1 MYGIIIAII
10 IVLILSVL
18 YNLIQKNRIKSLEK
32 HLQIGA
38 KIASNIKL
46 KDLMREVMNIVKI
59 ETRAE
64 ACSLYIVDEEKQE
77 IWFEVALGE
86 KGDQLK
92 EIRLKIG
99 DGIAGW
105 VAQTGEIV
113 NLKDVNEDPRFK
125 KSISKK
131 IEFQN
136 KAMVAVPV
144 KIKDKIIGVIQVIN
158 KEGGGFFDDVDQNFL
173 IQTAYQVAIA
183 LENSKLY
190 EGVKESYL
198 DTIQV
203 LASAIDAKDP
213 YTQGHSK
220 RVTEYSLIIAR
231 ALGFSD
237 EQLEKLEYMAIL
249 HDVGKIGIKDAVL
262 NKEAPLND
270 EEYDLMKKHVSIGAA
285 MLEKVKSLR
294 EVASGAKYHH
304 EKYDGRGY
312 GEGLRA
318 NEIPLEARIIAI
330 ADAYD
335 AMTTDRPYRKGLSHE
350 IAIEEIEK
358 YSGTQFDPKIAKT
371 FVQVMEN
378 RR

>member
-1 MYGIIIAII
+1 MIVWIA
-10 IVLILSVL
+10 VLATSLICSLFYVL
-18 YNLIQKNRIKSLEK
+18 WQKAQIESLKK
-32 HLQIGA
+32 HLDVGA

-46 KDLMREVMNIVKI
+46 KDLMREVMVLVQN
-59 ETRAE
+59 ETKAE
-64 ACSLYIVDEEKQE
+64 ASSLYIVDEERQE

-105 VAQTGEIV
+105 VAKTGEMI
-113 NLKDVNEDPRFK
+113 NLKDVNDDPRFK

-131 IEFQN
+131 IEFKN

-144 KIKDKIIGVIQVIN
+144 KSKGKILGVIQVIN
-158 KEGGGFFDDVDQNFL
+158 KKGGGFFDKRDEGFI

-183 LENSKLY
+183 LENSQLY

-198 DTIQV
+198 DTIHV

-220 RVTEYSLIIAR
+220 RVTEYSLRMAKYMKFDDDKI
-231 ALGFSD
+231 
-237 EQLEKLEYMAIL
+237 EQLEYMAVL
-249 HDVGKIGIKDAVL
+249 HDVGKIGIKDAIL
-262 NKEAPLND
+262 NKEAPLDN
-270 EEYDLMKKHVSIGAA
+270 EEYGIMKTHVTIGAA
-285 MLEKVKSLR
+285 MLEKVKTLR
-294 EVASGAKYHH
+294 EVAGGAKYHH
-304 EKYDGRGY
+304 ERYDGRGY
-312 GEGLRA
+312 MAGLSGD
-318 NEIPLEARIIAI
+318 EIPLEARMIAI

-350 IAIEEIEK
+350 IAMEEIQK
-358 YSGTQFDPKIAKT
+358 NSGTQFDPELVEVFK
-371 FVQVMEN
+371 QVMKQ
-378 RR
+378 

>member
-1 MYGIIIAII
+1 MIVWIA
-10 IVLILSVL
+10 VLATLLIGSLLYVL
-18 YNLIQKNRIKSLEK
+18 WQKAQIESLKK
-32 HLQIGA
+32 HLDVGA

-46 KDLMREVMNIVKI
+46 KDLMREVMVLVQN
-59 ETRAE
+59 ETKAE
-64 ACSLYIVDEEKQE
+64 ASSLYIVDEERQE

-105 VAQTGEIV
+105 VAQTGEMI
-113 NLKDVNEDPRFK
+113 NLKDVNDDPRFK

-131 IEFQN
+131 IEFKN

-144 KIKDKIIGVIQVIN
+144 KSKGKILGVIQVIN
-158 KEGGGFFDDVDQNFL
+158 KKGGGFFDKRDEGFI

-183 LENSKLY
+183 LENSQLY

-198 DTIQV
+198 DTIHV

-220 RVTEYSLIIAR
+220 RVTEYSLRMAKYMKFDDDKI
-231 ALGFSD
+231 
-237 EQLEKLEYMAIL
+237 EQLEYMAVL
-249 HDVGKIGIKDAVL
+249 HDVGKIGIKDAIL
-262 NKEAPLND
+262 NKEAPLDN
-270 EEYDLMKKHVSIGAA
+270 EEYGIMKTHVTIGAA
-285 MLEKVKSLR
+285 MLEKVKTLR
-294 EVASGAKYHH
+294 EVAGGAKYHH
-304 EKYDGRGY
+304 ERYDGRGY
-312 GEGLRA
+312 MAGLSGD
-318 NEIPLEARIIAI
+318 EIPLEARMIAI

-350 IAIEEIEK
+350 IAMEEIQK
-358 YSGTQFDPKIAKT
+358 NSGTQFDPELVEVFK
-371 FVQVMEN
+371 QVMKQ
-378 RR
+378 

>member
-1 MYGIIIAII
+1 MIVWIA
-10 IVLILSVL
+10 VLATSLICSLLYVL
-18 YNLIQKNRIKSLEK
+18 WQKAQIESLKK
-32 HLQIGA
+32 HLDVGA

-46 KDLMREVMNIVKI
+46 KDLMREVMVLVQN
-59 ETRAE
+59 ETKAE
-64 ACSLYIVDEEKQE
+64 ASSLYIVDEERQE

-105 VAQTGEIV
+105 VAKTGEMI
-113 NLKDVNEDPRFK
+113 NLKDVNDDPRFK

-131 IEFQN
+131 IEFKN

-144 KIKDKIIGVIQVIN
+144 KSKGKILGVIQVIN
-158 KEGGGFFDDVDQNFL
+158 KKGGGFFDKRDEGFI

-183 LENSKLY
+183 LENSQLY

-198 DTIQV
+198 DTIHV

-220 RVTEYSLIIAR
+220 RVTEYSLRMAKYMKFDDDKI
-231 ALGFSD
+231 
-237 EQLEKLEYMAIL
+237 EQLEYMAVL
-249 HDVGKIGIKDAVL
+249 HDVGKIGIKDAIL
-262 NKEAPLND
+262 NKEAPLDN
-270 EEYDLMKKHVSIGAA
+270 EEYGIMKTHVTIGAA
-285 MLEKVKSLR
+285 MLEKVKTLR
-294 EVASGAKYHH
+294 EVAGGAKYHH
-304 EKYDGRGY
+304 ERYDGRGY
-312 GEGLRA
+312 MAGLSGD
-318 NEIPLEARIIAI
+318 EIPLEARMIAI

-350 IAIEEIEK
+350 IAMEEIQK
-358 YSGTQFDPKIAKT
+358 NSGTQFDPELVEVFK
-371 FVQVMEN
+371 QVMKQ
-378 RR
+378 